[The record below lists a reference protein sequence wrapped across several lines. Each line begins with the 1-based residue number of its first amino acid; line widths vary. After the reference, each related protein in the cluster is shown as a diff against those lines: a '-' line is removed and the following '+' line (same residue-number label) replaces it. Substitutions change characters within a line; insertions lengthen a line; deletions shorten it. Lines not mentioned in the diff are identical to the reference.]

1 PRATILAA
9 EDPSDTNADG
19 ISGRAHVLGDG
30 RVGRLGW
37 KASVPNLA
45 EFARDGMSNEL
56 GMTLADQTGLTFGAG
71 SDNDAAPDPE
81 VSAAELADL
90 VFYMANLAPPPR
102 NRVNEALEDAGE
114 QVFANIGCAA
124 CHTPSMNTEA
134 GAPVNLYSDL
144 LLHDVSPPNFRG
156 IVDGDAGMREFR
168 TAPLWGLSVTAPY
181 MHDGHSDTIEEA
193 ILRHDAE
200 AGASRQAFSELSQQ
214 DHQALMAFLRSL

>member
-1 PRATILAA
+1 MIAEQIPRATILAA
-9 EDPSDTNADG
+9 EDPGDTNADG

-102 NRVNEALEDAGE
+102 NRVNEALKTLANKCLQHWLRRLPHAKYEHRSGCAGE
-114 QVFANIGCAA
+114 LV
-124 CHTPSMNTEA
+124 
-134 GAPVNLYSDL
+134 
-144 LLHDVSPPNFRG
+144 
-156 IVDGDAGMREFR
+156 
-168 TAPLWGLSVTAPY
+168 
-181 MHDGHSDTIEEA
+181 
-193 ILRHDAE
+193 
-200 AGASRQAFSELSQQ
+200 
-214 DHQALMAFLRSL
+214 